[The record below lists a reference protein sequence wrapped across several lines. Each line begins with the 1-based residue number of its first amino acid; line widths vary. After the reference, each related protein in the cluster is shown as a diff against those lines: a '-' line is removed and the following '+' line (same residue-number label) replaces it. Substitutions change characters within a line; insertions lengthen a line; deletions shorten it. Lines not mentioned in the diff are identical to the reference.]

1 MEVYKCR
8 ECPKTFNIKAML
20 DYHMK
25 IHANAN
31 KPYKCTECG
40 KGFAQ
45 RGGLVTHSLVHTGAK
60 PYVCQVCGKAFRQ
73 KYHLTQHNLIHS
85 GVKPFSC
92 EICHKCFN
100 VKMNLREHMRRHTGD
115 RPYKCPFCTIIGFFR
130 KKMLKEHIIKSHP
143 EEEMPEE
150 LLGTDISYITGGGES
165 SNLDFEG
172 DGEMELDAADQAAF
186 DQQILEEAGNAVIIP
201 DGLVSEAE

>member
-1 MEVYKCR
+1 
-8 ECPKTFNIKAML
+8 ML

-25 IHANAN
+25 IHANAH
-31 KPYKCTECG
+31 KPFKCHECG

-60 PYVCQVCGKAFRQ
+60 PYQCQVCGKAFRQ

-85 GVKPFSC
+85 GVKPFQC
-92 EICHKCFN
+92 EICSKSFN

-130 KKMLKEHIIKSHP
+130 KKMLKEHIVKSHP
-143 EEEMPEE
+143 DEEMPEE
-150 LLGTDISYITGGGES
+150 LLGAETYI
-165 SNLDFEG
+165 LG
-172 DGEMELDAADQAAF
+172 DGPEGEMDMDADG
-186 DQQILEEAGNAVIIP
+186 EGEAYSHHQFVDESGQVIET
-201 DGLVSEAE
+201 GEVS